1 MSYVHCGDS
10 AVSSQQVGGNNGC
23 LTMPSELDTLK
34 AAGNIATDCGE
45 KLHQLTYPKFVGW
58 HVEMRL
64 AMSFAEQAALSWAA

>member
-1 MSYVHCGDS
+1 
-10 AVSSQQVGGNNGC
+10 
-23 LTMPSELDTLK
+23 MPSELDTLK

-64 AMSFAEQAALSWAA
+64 ASPSQNRPPSVGRPEYSFGINRRTRRVPRPLPRML

>member
-1 MSYVHCGDS
+1 
-10 AVSSQQVGGNNGC
+10 
-23 LTMPSELDTLK
+23 MPSELDTLK
-34 AAGNIATDCGE
+34 AAGNIATDWGE